1 MRVLSPYDLQTV
13 LDTDLIWRRKEI
25 SSLITLVKTCDSAT
39 KDCVLRAAVPLL
51 YAHWEGFGKE
61 CILRYLEFVSY
72 RRLQFKQLDPAF
84 LYLASFPSLSRIG
97 GVSVKEAL
105 DAIQSFIARANST
118 NRDNFRKRIDTR
130 SNLRWDVLEDLL
142 HSCGLNPVDIE
153 TNQEFIDKELCDPR
167 NKIAHGGGSA
177 PTLDVFLR
185 RRERTFAIMT
195 QLQTMVVNGAANG
208 SYKAA

>member
-1 MRVLSPYDLQTV
+1 
-13 LDTDLIWRRKEI
+13 
-25 SSLITLVKTCDSAT
+25 
-39 KDCVLRAAVPLL
+39 
-51 YAHWEGFGKE
+51 
-61 CILRYLEFVSY
+61 
-72 RRLQFKQLDPAF
+72 
-84 LYLASFPSLSRIG
+84 LSRIG

-153 TNQEFIDKELCDPR
+153 TNQEFIGKELCDPR

>member
-1 MRVLSPYDLQTV
+1 MKVVNPDDLQTA

-25 SSLITLVKTCDSAT
+25 SSLVTLVKTCDLAT

-72 RRLQFKQLDPAF
+72 RRLQFKQLTPAF
-84 LYLASFPSLSRIG
+84 LYLASYPSLSRIG
-97 GVSVKEAL
+97 GVNVKDAL
-105 DAIQSFIARANST
+105 EAIQNFIARADAT
-118 NRDNFRKRIDTR
+118 NKDNFRKRVDTR

-142 HSCGLNPVDIE
+142 YSCGLDPADIKS
-153 TNQEFIDKELCDPR
+153 NGEFIDKELCDPR
-167 NKIAHGGGSA
+167 NKIAHGGGAA

-185 RRERTFAIMT
+185 RRERAFDIMT
-195 QLQTMVVNGAANG
+195 QLQTMVVNAATNG
-208 SYKAA
+208 SYKAS